1 MFVTIRKILILF
13 SLAGLSV
20 GLVAC
25 AEEEQNRLLSYEKG
39 TYLGKA
45 DQQLSEEQLRQ
56 LVRRSNGQRAY

>member
-1 MFVTIRKILILF
+1 MFVTIHKILILF
-13 SLAGLSV
+13 SLAGLSSV
-20 GLVAC
+20 LVAC

-39 TYLGKA
+39 TYLGNA

>member
-13 SLAGLSV
+13 SLAGLSS

-56 LVRRSNGQRAY
+56 LVRRSNGQRTY

>member
-1 MFVTIRKILILF
+1 MFVTIRKMLFLF
-13 SLAGLSV
+13 SLAGLSFV
-20 GLVAC
+20 LIAC

>member
-13 SLAGLSV
+13 SLAGLSC